1 MENKLFAVV
10 YDDFM
15 ATLEKKVLGKRRAQL
30 LSDLEGDVLEVGAGT
45 GINFQYYNKKA
56 KVWAIEPD
64 KAMLE
69 KAKDRIPDGVEI
81 NLVQS
86 GVEDLQNHLKGKQ
99 FDYVVCTLVLC
110 TIPDLEANLK
120 AMFKILKPSGKLL
133 VIEHV
138 HSKNNL
144 IFQFQKIVN
153 PAWNF
158 LAAGCNLTRNTDEII
173 EKIGFKKLENHYF
186 NMGLQGYFAIYEK

>member
-30 LSDLEGDVLEVGAGT
+30 LSDIEGDVLEVGAGT
-45 GINFQYYNKKA
+45 GINFQYYSKKA

-69 KAKDRIPDGVEI
+69 KAKERIPDGVEI
-81 NLVQS
+81 TLVQS
-86 GVEDLQNHLKGKQ
+86 GVEDLQNHIKEKQ
-99 FDYVVCTLVLC
+99 FDYIVCTLVLC

-120 AMFKILKPSGKLL
+120 AMHHLLKPNGKLL

-144 IFQFQKIVN
+144 IFQFQKVVN

-173 EKIGFKKLENHYF
+173 EKMGFKKMENHYF

>member
-1 MENKLFAVV
+1 MENKLFALV

-30 LSDLEGDVLEVGAGT
+30 LSDIEGDVLEIGAGT
-45 GINFQYYNKKA
+45 GINFQYYGKNA
-56 KVWAIEPD
+56 RVWAVEPD
-64 KAMLE
+64 KVMLE
-69 KAKDRIPDGVEI
+69 KAKGRITSGQEI
-81 NLVQS
+81 KLLEG
-86 GVEDLQNHLKGKQ
+86 GVEDVSLLLPGKK

-110 TIPDLEANLK
+110 TIPDLEKHLMEMYELLN
-120 AMFKILKPSGKLL
+120 PNGKLL
-133 VIEHV
+133 VLEHV

-144 IFQFQKIVN
+144 IFQIQKVVN

-173 EKIGFKKLENHYF
+173 EQMGFVKEESHYF
-186 NMGLQGYFAIYEK
+186 NMGLQGYFAVYGK